1 MESLTSFLLSEQEL
15 SLDAFTES
23 MLANLPQQADGICN
37 LDPIVPFQ
45 TLPGK
50 EPGSHNK
57 HGPSGVKTLVWCLYF
72 RYCASGTGCAGGM
85 RCFR

>member
-15 SLDAFTES
+15 SLDAFTDS

-50 EPGSHNK
+50 EPGTHK
-57 HGPSGVKTLVWCLYF
+57 MHGPSVVKTL
-72 RYCASGTGCAGGM
+72 SGAWSSATAHPARDAPGNTVQ
-85 RCFR
+85 

>member
-23 MLANLPQQADGICN
+23 MLANLPQQAVGICN

-50 EPGSHNK
+50 EPGSHNML
-57 HGPSGVKTLVWCLYF
+57 GPGVKTLVWCLYF
-72 RYCASGTGCAGGM
+72 R
-85 RCFR
+85 